1 MRQQLALAVVDERA
15 CRSPAGVRSYRP
27 YSHSKSMEFNGQRH
41 GPAFRLR
48 WSPQQRQDDD
58 FIGRRRWS
66 LEAAE
71 AFRDEGTDAAEVT
84 GGKGDI
90 DKWTY

>member
-1 MRQQLALAVVDERA
+1 
-15 CRSPAGVRSYRP
+15 
-27 YSHSKSMEFNGQRH
+27 MEFNGQRH

-58 FIGRRRWS
+58 LIGRRRRP

-71 AFRDEGTDAAEVT
+71 AFRDEGTEAVEVT

-90 DKWTY
+90 NKRTYLPIFLLTNGWKPIIISSFRRVLSEG